1 MITTVRPFVGTYD
14 LDPVHSSFHFAVTH
28 IVSTFRASFG
38 DVDGRLVAEEGTI
51 TLTASARVE
60 SLSIVDPPEFR
71 EHVVRGA
78 DFFQADDYPE
88 LTFRS
93 TEIELRDDGSTTVTG
108 DLTIRGVTRRVSAEG
123 TYRAPIEDP
132 FGGERAG
139 LELRTT
145 VDRRAWD
152 LSWQTP
158 LPDGGDALGW
168 EVELTGHLELVKAVP

>member
-1 MITTVRPFVGTYD
+1 
-14 LDPVHSSFHFAVTH
+14 
-28 IVSTFRASFG
+28 
-38 DVDGRLVAEEGTI
+38 
-51 TLTASARVE
+51 VE